1 MTAQTYAE
9 KKAAKRARRPI
20 YATVRHVADMET
32 GEERLGILAMHPIDR
47 RLLKERGYKVG
58 DELRI
63 EIKRKRNTGFH
74 RLFHVIGHLLVDNV
88 EGFEHRSAHD
98 AIKHVQ
104 TLSGTCCESQ
114 MVDMGT
120 IKFDTISVPVG
131 LVPVNVPRSMAF
143 DEMDEDEAR
152 LLFDGI
158 TGYIGANYAHVMLD
172 QVRADF
178 WSMVNGEQA
187 A

>member
-1 MTAQTYAE
+1 MSTAAQR
-9 KKAAKRARRPI
+9 KAAKRAKRPL
-20 YATVRHVADMET
+20 YAVVRPVADMET
-32 GEERLGILAMHPIDR
+32 GEERLGLLAMHPVDR
-47 RLLKERGYKVG
+47 RLMKERGYRKG

-63 EIKRKRNTGFH
+63 EIKRRRNIGFH
-74 RLFHVIGHLLVDNV
+74 RLFHVIGQLLVDNV
-88 EGFEHRSAHD
+88 EGFEKFDSHGAV
-98 AIKHVQ
+98 KHVQ

-120 IKFDTISVPVG
+120 IKFGDISVPVG

-158 TGYIGANYAHVMLD
+158 TAYIGEHYVHVFLD
-172 QVRADF
+172 DVRAEF
-178 WSMVNGEQA
+178 WQMVNGDRST
-187 A
+187 